1 MNAPLETTMD
11 LVERSHAGDATA
23 RDRLLARYLPIL
35 TRWARGRLPSGARDL
50 SETSD
55 LVQVTLLR
63 AFQHLPSFQAQG
75 PGAFFA
81 FLRQIM
87 SNLLK
92 DELRRV
98 GRRPQ
103 ASALNEHIVDEAPLP
118 LAQTMTV
125 ETLRAYEAA
134 LSKLSDDQR
143 EVVVM
148 RVELGMA
155 HDEIAAATESPSA
168 NAARMRVARA
178 LADLA
183 RNMSDFK
190 D

>member
-1 MNAPLETTMD
+1 
-11 LVERSHAGDATA
+11 
-23 RDRLLARYLPIL
+23 
-35 TRWARGRLPSGARDL
+35 
-50 SETSD
+50 
-55 LVQVTLLR
+55 
-63 AFQHLPSFQAQG
+63 
-75 PGAFFA
+75 
-81 FLRQIM
+81 M

-103 ASALNEHIVDEAPLP
+103 ASALEEHIVDEAPLP

-183 RNMSDFK
+183 RNMSEFK